1 MSLNMLMGQYRNT
14 LDEKGRIMYPSKLR
28 SVLADNDVVVTQGL
42 DKCLMIFTPDY
53 WMQLNEKIMGS
64 VSLFNNQNLSVMRRF
79 LGPAQ
84 SVEFDKSGRLSIPQG
99 LRDYAGLKG
108 ECVIIG
114 LNKYMELWD
123 AEAYQQYL
131 EQTEASFDEAKMS
144 MSSILL

>member
-1 MSLNMLMGQYRNT
+1 
-14 LDEKGRIMYPSKLR
+14 MYPSRLR
-28 SVLADNDVVVTQGL
+28 SVLTDNEVVVTQGL
-42 DKCLMIFTPDY
+42 DKCLMIFTLEY
-53 WMQLNEKIMGS
+53 WTQLNEKIMGA

-84 SVEFDKSGRLSIPQG
+84 CIEFDRSGRLSIPQG

-123 AEAYQQYL
+123 ADTYQKYL
-131 EQTEASFDEAKMS
+131 DETEESFDSAKAS